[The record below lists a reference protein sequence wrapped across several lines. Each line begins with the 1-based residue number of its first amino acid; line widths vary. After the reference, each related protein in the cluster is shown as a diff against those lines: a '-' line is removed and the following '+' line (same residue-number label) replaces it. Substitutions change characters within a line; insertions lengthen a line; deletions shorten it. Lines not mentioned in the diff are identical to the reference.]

1 MIQQEKLRHQ
11 KQHPDYRYQPR
22 RSGKSMSVSVAD
34 GETRCSKCGGRSIAK
49 STSMLSEPKYSPQNC
64 IQSSSHPVAIIS
76 TNSSARHFIHHCGA
90 SVSLASPSGTAH
102 ISPSRGSSMGNLST
116 LNPRI
121 KRHNNSES
129 PLSPD
134 SKRRRAINTYQLNS
148 LQLPTRRQQSLHCPD
163 FMQPQNTGS
172 LSTGPLSRPQPPPF
186 SLTLAPLQSLSTIL
200 SSRPFTPPKPLEAMI
215 FSIPIHNKI
224 RVLSQISPPLAQPK
238 PPSPAYRTRGYVVA
252 IDGPISKSV
261 TQVTNAVFSALT
273 VHHPVRIFH
282 GPAPVQSKDLPC
294 KDGDEFQSYL
304 DTISQYHKL
313 SAEITAYITTP
324 ASSSSLST
332 ISPISPKAIP
342 LTSPQTRFL
351 SSQQAWQ
358 KPNPP
363 PSPQNMPAQWA
374 PIALLPSYQLSH
386 TDASAS
392 RIPIT
397 DAYAPVDHWQWMA
410 TLWRGIVGP
419 DVTVA
424 IAAPGSS
431 GSSSHGKA
439 IKNISGSV
447 EIRLEDLSSILLST
461 DDDTGTVVEGALR
474 RVCFEL
480 GEWVRAG
487 V

>member
-22 RSGKSMSVSVAD
+22 RGGKSMSVSVAD
-34 GETRCSKCGGRSIAK
+34 GETRCPKCGGRSIAK
-49 STSMLSEPKYSPQNC
+49 STSMLSEPKFSPQNC
-64 IQSSSHPVAIIS
+64 IESSSHPVAIIS
-76 TNSSARHFIHHCGA
+76 TNSSARHFTHHCGA
-90 SVSLASPSGTAH
+90 PVSPALPSGTAH
-102 ISPSRGSSMGNLST
+102 ISPSTGNLSAFS
-116 LNPRI
+116 PRI

-129 PLSPD
+129 PLIPD
-134 SKRRRAINTYQLNS
+134 SKRQCINTYQLNS
-148 LQLPTRRQQSLHCPD
+148 LQLPTRRLQSLPRLD

-172 LSTGPLSRPQPPPF
+172 LITGPLSRPQPPPF

-200 SSRPFTPPKPLEAMI
+200 SSRPSTPPKPLEAMT
-215 FSIPIHNKI
+215 FPIPIHNKI

-238 PPSPAYRTRGYVVA
+238 PPSPAYRIRGYVVA
-252 IDGPISKSV
+252 IDGPISESV

-282 GPAPVQSKDLPC
+282 GPAPVQSKDSPC

-304 DTISQYHKL
+304 DTISQYHTL

-324 ASSSSLST
+324 ASSSSLNT

-342 LTSPQTRFL
+342 LTSPQTRSL
-351 SSQQAWQ
+351 TSQQAWQ
-358 KPNPP
+358 KPNLP
-363 PSPQNMPAQWA
+363 PSPQNMPAQGA

-392 RIPIT
+392 SIPIA

-431 GSSSHGKA
+431 GSSSHWKA
-439 IKNISGSV
+439 IKNVGESV
-447 EIRLEDLSSILLST
+447 EIRLEDSRSILLST

-487 V
+487 A